1 MIAPLRYVI
10 SLKRRSKITIMAI
23 AVVIMFITSTSI
35 IAYSFEVNNKELVER
50 FESRYYMVY
59 SNENILKSS
68 VPISNDIKGA
78 YAYIIPAKI
87 GNKSTYL
94 VGIYDPNHLLS
105 SFFQCH
111 YGDII
116 LGDNYEN
123 YKIGNNVNVSLNF
136 SSPINLHITNVHSLI
151 LFPSYWGIINY
162 TLAQKYRKNPNFA
175 IINEN
180 KKIEGFYTS
189 SMIGLSD
196 FYFKSSEEI
205 TTDLLFLALISIV
218 AVYFFIDSLLTIEI
232 RESVRKIAII
242 RAIGSTTKNISAIY
256 ILRSLYIGIVGMIL
270 GLSAGIVIAYLVAA
284 IFPLTG
290 ILTYFVIY
298 IPLKVFTFPL
308 IIILVGSVLGIIQ
321 PLLNANKVNIVKGMK
336 GMIK

>member
-1 MIAPLRYVI
+1 MIAPLRYII

-35 IAYSFEVNNKELVER
+35 IAYSFEVSNKELVER
-50 FESRYYMVY
+50 FESRYYIVY
-59 SNENILKSS
+59 SNQNILKSS
-68 VPISNDIKGA
+68 VPISNNIRGA
-78 YAYIIPAKI
+78 YVYIIPAKI

-94 VGIYDPNHLLS
+94 VGIYDPHNLLS
-105 SFFQCH
+105 SFFQCP

-116 LGDNYEN
+116 LGKDFNNYR
-123 YKIGNNVNVSLNF
+123 IGNNVNVSLNLT
-136 SSPINLHITNVHSLI
+136 SVINLHIANIHSLI

-162 TLAQKYRKNPNFA
+162 SLAQKYEKTPNFA
-175 IINEN
+175 IINKN

-218 AVYFFIDSLLTIEI
+218 AIYFFIDSLLTIEI
-232 RESVRKIAII
+232 RESVKKIAII

-256 ILRSLYIGIVGMIL
+256 MLHSLYIGTVGMIF
-270 GLSAGIVIAYLVAA
+270 GLSAGIVVAYLVAA

-298 IPLKVFTFPL
+298 IPLKIFTFPL
-308 IIILVGSVLGIIQ
+308 LIILFGSILGIIQ

>member
-1 MIAPLRYVI
+1 
-10 SLKRRSKITIMAI
+10 MAI

-35 IAYSFEVNNKELVER
+35 ITYSFEVSNKELVER
-50 FESRYYMVY
+50 FESRYYMIY

-68 VPISNDIKGA
+68 VPISNNIKGA
-78 YAYIIPAKI
+78 YVYIIPAKI
-87 GNKSTYL
+87 ENISTYL
-94 VGIYDPNHLLS
+94 VGIYDPDNVLS

-111 YGDII
+111 YSDII
-116 LGDNYEN
+116 LGDDFEN
-123 YKIGNNVNVSLNF
+123 YKIGDNVNVILNSTF
-136 SSPINLHITNVHSLI
+136 NINFHIANIHSLI
-151 LFPSYWGIINY
+151 LFPSYWSIINY
-162 TLAQKYRKNPNFA
+162 TFAQKFKKTPNFV

-180 KKIEGFYTS
+180 KKIKGFYTS

-205 TTDLLFLALISIV
+205 TTDLLLLALISIV

-232 RESVRKIAII
+232 RESIRKIAII

-256 ILRSLYIGIVGMIL
+256 ILRSLYIGLVGMIL

-290 ILTYFVIY
+290 ILTYFMIY
-298 IPLKVFTFPL
+298 IPLKVFMYPL
-308 IIILVGSVLGIIQ
+308 IIIFVGSVLGVIQ
-321 PLLNANKVNIVKGMK
+321 PLINTNKVNIVRGM
-336 GMIK
+336 GG

>member
-1 MIAPLRYVI
+1 MIAPLRYIV
-10 SLKRRSKITIMAI
+10 SLKKRSKITIMAI

-35 IAYSFEVNNKELVER
+35 ITYSFEISNKELVEK
-50 FESRYYMVY
+50 FESRYYMIY
-59 SNENILKSS
+59 SNDNILDSS
-68 VPISNDIKGA
+68 VPVSKNIRGA
-78 YAYIIPAKI
+78 YVYILPAKI
-87 GNKSTYL
+87 ENRSTYL
-94 VGIYDPNHLLS
+94 VGIYDPYNVLS

-116 LGDNYEN
+116 LGDDFKN
-123 YKIGNNVNVSLNF
+123 YKIGNSIEVSLNSTLF
-136 SSPINLHITNVHSLI
+136 ELHIANIHSLL

-162 TLAQKYRKNPNFA
+162 TLAQKFKKAPNFA

-180 KKIEGFYTS
+180 KKIKGFYTS

-232 RESVRKIAII
+232 RESVKKISII
-242 RAIGSTTKNISAIY
+242 RAIGSTKRNIIAIY
-256 ILRSLYIGIVGMIL
+256 ILRSLYIGLAGMLL
-270 GLSAGIVIAYLVAA
+270 GISAGVVIAYLVAA

-290 ILTYFVIY
+290 ILTYFMIY
-298 IPLKVFTFPL
+298 IPLKVFIFPA

-321 PLLNANKVNIVKGMK
+321 PLLNANKLNIVRGMR
-336 GMIK
+336 GLIR